1 MRNQALKGVCIF
13 LTGDD
18 LMRITDIRTGMLSAP
33 LKTPFKTAL
42 RTVTHINDIA
52 VEICTDTGNRGYG
65 EAPPTG
71 VITGDTL
78 GGITGAITEHI
89 APKLIGRDID
99 DLEDIMN
106 IISGCVLKNSSAKAA
121 VDMAVY
127 DLYGQLYNVPVY
139 KLLGGSRKHL
149 ITDITISV
157 NDPDVMAEDAVKA
170 LKRGYDTLKIKVGID
185 PALDVERLM
194 AVRQAVGKDIRIR
207 VDANQAWT
215 KKQAVR
221 ILEEMEEKS
230 IGIEFVEQPV
240 KAHDIEGLKYVT
252 DNSPVEVLADESVFS
267 PQDALRIMQMHAAD
281 MVNIKLMKCGG
292 IHEALRIASAAEIYG
307 MQCMIGCMLETKLS
321 VNAAVHVA
329 CARSIITKIDLDGP
343 NLCSEDPVMGGA
355 VFDEKDI
362 TVSDLPGLGITGLQ
376 GVSFKSV
383 IQ

>member
-1 MRNQALKGVCIF
+1 
-13 LTGDD
+13 
-18 LMRITDIRTGMLSAP
+18 MRITDIRTGILSAP

-42 RTVTHINDIA
+42 RTATHINDIA

-240 KAHDIEGLKYVT
+240 KAHDIEGLK
-252 DNSPVEVLADESVFS
+252 
-267 PQDALRIMQMHAAD
+267 
-281 MVNIKLMKCGG
+281 
-292 IHEALRIASAAEIYG
+292 
-307 MQCMIGCMLETKLS
+307 
-321 VNAAVHVA
+321 
-329 CARSIITKIDLDGP
+329 
-343 NLCSEDPVMGGA
+343 
-355 VFDEKDI
+355 
-362 TVSDLPGLGITGLQ
+362 
-376 GVSFKSV
+376 
-383 IQ
+383 

>member
-1 MRNQALKGVCIF
+1 MRNQTLQGVCIF

-18 LMRITDIRTGMLSAP
+18 LMRITDIRTGMLSVP

-42 RTVTHINDIA
+42 RTA
-52 VEICTDTGNRGYG
+52 GNRGYG

-106 IISGCVLKNSSAKAA
+106 IISGCVVKNGSAKAA

-127 DLYGQLYNVPVY
+127 DLYGQLYGIPVY
-139 KLLGGSRKHL
+139 KLLGGSRKNL

-170 LKRGYDTLKIKVGID
+170 VKRGYDTLKIKVGID

-194 AVRQAVGKDIRIR
+194 AVRKAVGKDIRIR

-221 ILEEMEEKS
+221 ILDEMEEKS

-329 CARSIITKIDLDGP
+329 CAKSII
-343 NLCSEDPVMGGA
+343 GA
-355 VFDEKDI
+355 VFDERDI
-362 TVSDLPGLGITGLQ
+362 TVSSLPGLGVTGLQ